1 MATAYINLLG
11 LRSALFVIGKATSH
25 QNTLKRNK
33 MSLERDLRTVLV
45 VALRDELASTS
56 QTIKEL
62 RTQRLII
69 TLLRP

>member
-1 MATAYINLLG
+1 MGTAHINLLG

-25 QNTLKRNK
+25 QTILKRNK
-33 MSLERDLRTVLV
+33 MSLERDLRTALV
-45 VALRDELASTS
+45 VASKDELTSTS

-62 RTQRLII
+62 RTQRLMM